1 MYQDEMKNEKMMKYS
16 GRPQTVQKIDIVE
29 LEIGSQI
36 EKHFQ
41 QSFFLKI
48 VPDSHVRL
56 RSCWDGAEKLRECML
71 ELG

>member
-1 MYQDEMKNEKMMKYS
+1 MYQDEMKNKKMMKYS
-16 GRPQTVQKIDIVE
+16 GWPQTVEKIEIVE

-36 EKHFQ
+36 ENHFQ

-48 VPDSHVRL
+48 VPDSHVRVS
-56 RSCWDGAEKLRECML
+56 SCWNGAEKLREVML